1 VIADKHYDIGN
12 DLFELMLGKS
22 MAHTCGYWPR
32 ATLCFMPI
40 KKFFMQ
46 SHVLLG
52 ENYELLLL
60 AAKAG
65 CIGVFVGIE
74 SVSADTLSEA
84 NKGFNRVD
92 RLKNNIA
99 RFHDRGI
106 MVDGGIIFGFDTDTP
121 DVFDRTIEAL
131 EKIRIDSVA
140 VNILIPYPRTEFY
153 KKFEKEGRIICTDY
167 ANLLPFLQPRVG
179 KWRYR
184 SPGCRSGLP
193 KHRGWSILNAAACE
207 TLSRPT
213 TSPFTR
219 TIRPS

>member
-1 VIADKHYDIGN
+1 
-12 DLFELMLGKS
+12 MQ
-22 MAHTCGYWPR
+22 
-32 ATLCFMPI
+32 I

-46 SHVLLG
+46 SHVLLA
-52 ENYELLLL
+52 ENDELLLL

-92 RLKNNIA
+92 RLKNNTA

-121 DVFDRTIEAL
+121 DVFDRTIDVL
-131 EKIRIDSVA
+131 EKIKIDSVA
-140 VNILIPYPRTEFY
+140 VNILIPYPGTAFY

-167 ANLLPFLQPRVG
+167 TKYTGNTVIIRPKNMTADQLQAGYNRFTRDYY
-179 KWRYR
+179 KIMEIIYR
-184 SPGCRSGLP
+184 ALKQPNAVAKITGLISNVTHRLNCSPG
-193 KHRGWSILNAAACE
+193 K
-207 TLSRPT
+207 
-213 TSPFTR
+213 
-219 TIRPS
+219 